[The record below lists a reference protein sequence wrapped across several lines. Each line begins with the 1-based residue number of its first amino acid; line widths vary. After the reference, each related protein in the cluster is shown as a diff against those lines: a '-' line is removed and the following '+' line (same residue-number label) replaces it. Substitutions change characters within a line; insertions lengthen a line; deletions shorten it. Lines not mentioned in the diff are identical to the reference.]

1 MDLKSRIFIA
11 GGTGM
16 VGCAIIRRLASS
28 GYKNLLSNY
37 YKKKPITNHES
48 RITYVSLD
56 LTRQEDTERFFEKER
71 PDYVFLAAAKV
82 GGILANDT
90 YKAEFIYDNIMIAAN
105 VIHFAYKYGVRKLL
119 NLGSSCIY
127 PKFAPQ
133 PMKEEYLLTGLLEP
147 TNEPYAVAKI
157 AAIKLCRYYDEQY
170 GTNFI
175 SVMPTN
181 LFGVGDNFNLETSHV
196 LPALIRKM
204 YLGKC
209 LQNGDLEAIRKDLGK
224 YPLKG
229 SDVSRMKDTDIIAI
243 LSVYGI
249 KTDHPSPITR
259 HASENTS
266 RFTPHTLRSTVVE
279 LWGSGKHFREF
290 LYVDDV
296 ADACVF
302 LMENYD
308 AARFMSDKSKVAD
321 NFMNIGTGEDLTI
334 KDLANM
340 VKEIVGFEGEIVWD
354 SSKPEGT
361 PRKLLDVSKIKSLG
375 WQPRISLEE
384 GIRKTYEWY
393 VSGRKS

>member
-1 MDLKSRIFIA
+1 MNKEDKIYVA
-11 GGTGM
+11 GHRGL
-16 VGCAIIRRLASS
+16 VGSAILRKLQERKFS
-28 GYKNLLSNY
+28 NLLTS
-37 YKKKPITNHES
+37 TS
-48 RITYVSLD
+48 RELD
-56 LTRQEDTERFFEKER
+56 LRRQADTERFFEKER

-105 VIHFAYKYGVRKLL
+105 AIHSAYKYGVRKLL

-133 PMKEEYLLTGLLEP
+133 PMKEEHLLTGLLEP

-181 LFGVGDNFNLETSHV
+181 LFGVGDNFDLERSHV

-209 LQNGDLEAIRKDLGK
+209 LQNGDFESIRKDLMK

-229 SDVSRMKDTDIIAI
+229 SDVTRMKDTDIIEK
-243 LSVYGI
+243 LSMQGI
-249 KTDHPSPITR
+249 KTDHASPVTRHLSDHPSPITPPEAD
-259 HASENTS
+259 HSS
-266 RFTPHTLRSTVVE
+266 PSVVVE
-279 LWGSGKHFREF
+279 LWGSGKCHREF

-308 AARFMSDKSKVAD
+308 AARFASGESQVAD
-321 NFMNIGTGEDLTI
+321 NFINIGTGEDLTI
-334 KDLANM
+334 KDLADM
-340 VKEIVGFEGEIVWD
+340 VKEIVGFGGTIAWD
-354 SSKPEGT
+354 VSKPEGT

-375 WQPRISLEE
+375 WQPKISLKE

-393 VSGRKS
+393 IAG